1 MALAPFQ
8 RSNSSIRSSSSL
20 SSSSHP
26 LQWTYDV
33 FLSFRGEDTRD
44 NFLSHLYKE
53 LKRKGIN
60 TFIDDKELQRG
71 KKISPELLKA
81 IDESMFSIVIISEN
95 YASSSWC
102 LDELVRI
109 RECNDARGQIVYP
122 VFYRVDPSD
131 VRKQK
136 GNFGKRFDELVSKL
150 EMEMEMEMKMEKVQ
164 SWKKALKEVGNLAGF
179 TFPNPAFGSES
190 KLIEEIVGKIFDY
203 LNVYSSVDE
212 GLVGMD
218 SHMEE
223 VIKLLGLGNDDVR
236 IVGIWGMGGIGKT
249 TIAQVVYD
257 RISWQFDGCCFN
269 GNVRAVSKECGI
281 MFLQEQLVSKI
292 LIEKDRK
299 VSSISSGKSMIK
311 RIISHK
317 KVLIVLDDVDES
329 IDLENLLG
337 EHDWFSS
344 GSKIIITTRDL
355 HVLKAC
361 GATHTYKVH
370 ELKKDEAVK
379 LLISKA
385 FRKDKQIGGYGNLLG
400 RAVEYCKGVPLA
412 LKVLGSFLHDR
423 KKIYW
428 ESALKRLEQSPLPKV
443 EEVLKISYD
452 ALGWEDKEIFL
463 DIAFFF
469 KQKYINDVTKILES
483 FGFQPTMAIEL
494 LVEKS
499 LIIISHGR
507 LFMHDLIQEMGRNI
521 VRQESPK
528 EPGQR
533 SRLWLY
539 EDIKH
544 VLMNDTGTEKLEGI
558 VMKYPDLENRDPK
571 DFGFPEE
578 LKLSGKAFAKMTS
591 LRILIIRSFV
601 LSEDLKYLPNNLRY
615 LDWRQ
620 YPLRCLPSE
629 FRPMCLVELH
639 ITFSNIEQLWMGTE
653 VLHNLRTLNLSYSEY
668 LTMSPD
674 FKKFPNLESLYLVG
688 CENLV
693 NLHPSIGSLRR
704 LVGMNLSG
712 CKNLESLPSGT
723 ELESLKIINAYGCS
737 KLKTLGSFEHTK
749 CLQRLV
755 LAESSISELPL
766 TVGHLTNL
774 KSLVLRCC
782 KNLTSVPKNIGQLKA
797 LKSLILSRCSKLQKL
812 PEEVNDLVSLLELN
826 VAYTRI
832 TQLPYSICRLCY
844 LTVLHLEGNNF
855 ESLPSSMSQLK
866 LLKEIYLSNCKK
878 LQELPELSSDISV
891 IEARHCKSLRK
902 IASPFLYKD
911 IQRFDFFNC
920 VKLVENKESNIL
932 TDEFISNL
940 FQGSISR
947 EIYQFRIKF
956 PGSDIPKWFNH
967 QFNSKSSVCLKFNSR
982 CVGIAIAVVA
992 IGVENVLDFLW
1003 FDMRHKT
1010 VRVLNPQIEWDT
1022 DFTCIKSKN
1031 VEVIYVTRGNVL
1043 FDSAVENLNEG
1054 EEFKVEW
1061 DFCEEI
1067 EVEWNSRETVVQKCG
1082 VRWVCK
1088 EDFERNDHQASQ
1100 DDNLIVVSQGVENA
1114 NNAPLKRRP
1123 SGSGDF
1129 QEEDCPNIKRPR
1141 LAQPNRVEQVGAWK
1155 KRKSPKRKKMKVTW
1169 FVRDKNWVRKSAF

>member
-1 MALAPFQ
+1 MALVPFQ

-33 FLSFRGEDTRD
+33 FLSFRGEDIRD

-53 LKRKGIN
+53 LNRKGIN

-122 VFYRVDPSD
+122 VFYRVDPSE

-150 EMEMEMEMKMEKVQ
+150 EMEMEMETEKVQ

-179 TFPNPAFGSES
+179 TFPNPAIGSES

-223 VIKLLGLGNDDVR
+223 VIKLLGLGNDVC

-257 RISWQFDGCCFN
+257 RISWQFDGCCFIE
-269 GNVRAVSKECGI
+269 NVRAVSKECGI

-355 HVLKAC
+355 HVLKTC

-385 FRKDKQIGGYGNLLG
+385 FRKDKQIAGYGNLLD

-423 KKIYW
+423 KEIYW
-428 ESALKRLEQSPLPKV
+428 ESALKRLEQSPLPEV

-483 FGFQPTMAIEL
+483 FGFQPTIALEL

-558 VMKYPDLENRDPK
+558 VMKYPDLGNRDPK

-578 LKLSGKAFAKMTS
+578 LKLSGKAFAKMRS
-591 LRILIIRSFV
+591 LRILIIRCFL

-615 LDWRQ
+615 LDWHG

-629 FRPMCLVELH
+629 FQPMRLVELH
-639 ITFSNIEQLWMGTE
+639 ITNSDIEQLWMGTE
-653 VLHNLRTLNLSYSEY
+653 VLYNLRTMNLSYSES
-668 LTMSPD
+668 LTTSPD
-674 FKKFPNLESLYLVG
+674 FQKFPNLESLYLEG
-688 CENLV
+688 CTNLV

-704 LVGMNLSG
+704 LVRMELSG
-712 CKNLESLPSGT
+712 CVNLESLPSGT
-723 ELESLKIINAYGCS
+723 QLESLKTIYAYGCL
-737 KLKTLGSFEHTK
+737 KLNILGSFEHTK
-749 CLQRLV
+749 CLRRLALV
-755 LAESSISELPL
+755 ASSISELLLP
-766 TVGHLTNL
+766 VGHLTNL
-774 KSLVLRCC
+774 KSLDLGRC
-782 KNLTSVPKNIGQLKA
+782 KNLTSIPNNIGQLKA
-797 LKSLILSRCSKLQKL
+797 LKSLMLSRCSKLEKL
-812 PEEVNDLVSLLELN
+812 PEEVGDLVSLEKLT
-826 VAYTRI
+826 ADYTRI
-832 TQLPYSICRLCY
+832 TQLPSSICRLCY
-844 LTVLHLEGNNF
+844 LTVLDLMGNDF

-866 LLKEIYLSNCKK
+866 LLEEIYLSNCKK

-891 IEARHCKSLRK
+891 IEAHHCKSLRK

-911 IQRFDFFNC
+911 IERFDFLNC
-920 VKLVENKESNIL
+920 FKLVENKESNIL
-932 TDEFISNL
+932 TDEFISSL

-947 EIYQFRIKF
+947 EIYKFRIIF

-967 QFNSKSSVCLKFNSR
+967 QSNDESSVCLKFNSR
-982 CVGIAIAVVA
+982 FLGIAIALVA
-992 IGVENVLDFLW
+992 IGEEDV
-1003 FDMRHKT
+1003 FDHLCFNMRHKT
-1010 VRVLNPQIEWDT
+1010 VLVTSWTTKCPSIQSE
-1022 DFTCIKSKN
+1022 N
-1031 VEVIYVTRGNVL
+1031 VGVIYLTRRNEL
-1043 FDSAVENLNEG
+1043 LDSMVENLNEG

-1061 DFCEEI
+1061 DCKEI
-1067 EVEWNSRETVVQKCG
+1067 EVKKCG
-1082 VRWVCK
+1082 VRLVYK

-1114 NNAPLKRRP
+1114 NNASLKRRP
-1123 SGSGDF
+1123 SGRGDF

-1141 LAQPNRVEQVGAWK
+1141 LAQPNRVGAWK
-1155 KRKSPKRKKMKVTW
+1155 KRKSPKRKKMKLMWMSRWHKQVMW
-1169 FVRDKNWVRKSAF
+1169 IKSNQSHTRTVV

>member
-1 MALAPFQ
+1 MALVPFQ
-8 RSNSSIRSSSSL
+8 RSNSYIRSSSSS

-26 LQWTYDV
+26 VQWTYDV

-53 LKRKGIN
+53 LNRKGIN

-71 KKISPELLKA
+71 KKNSPELLKA

-122 VFYRVDPSD
+122 VFYRVDPSE

-150 EMEMEMEMKMEKVQ
+150 EMEMEMEKVQ

-179 TFPNPAFGSES
+179 TFPNPAIGSES
-190 KLIEEIVGKIFDY
+190 KLIEEIVEKIFDY

-223 VIKLLGLGNDDVR
+223 LIKLLGLGNDDAR

-257 RISWQFDGCCFN
+257 RISWQFDGCCFIE
-269 GNVRAVSKECGI
+269 NVRAVSKERSI
-281 MFLQEQLVSKI
+281 TFLQEQLVSKI

-311 RIISHK
+311 RIISRK

-355 HVLKAC
+355 HVLNTC

-385 FRKDKQIGGYGNLLG
+385 FRKDKQIGGYGNLLD

-423 KKIYW
+423 KEIYW
-428 ESALKRLEQSPLPKV
+428 ESALKRLERSPLPGV

-483 FGFQPTMAIEL
+483 FGFQPTIAIEL

-558 VMKYPDLENRDPK
+558 VMKYPDLGNRDPK

-578 LKLSGKAFAKMTS
+578 LKLRGKAFAKMRS
-591 LRILIIRSFV
+591 LRILIIHCFLRSI
-601 LSEDLKYLPNNLRY
+601 DLKFLPNNLRY
-615 LDWRQ
+615 LDWRG

-653 VLHNLRTLNLSYSEY
+653 QQVLYNLRTMNLSYSES
-668 LTMSPD
+668 LTMTPE
-674 FKKFPNLESLYLVG
+674 FEKFPNLESLYLEG
-688 CENLV
+688 CTNLV

-704 LVGMNLSG
+704 LVRIELSG
-712 CKNLESLPSGT
+712 CVNLESLPSGNQ
-723 ELESLKIINAYGCS
+723 LESLQTIYACGCL
-737 KLKTLGSFEHTK
+737 KLNMLGSFEHTK
-749 CLQRLV
+749 CLQRLALV
-755 LAESSISELPL
+755 GSSISELPL
-766 TVGHLTNL
+766 PVGHLTNL
-774 KSLVLRCC
+774 KSLDLGRC
-782 KNLTSVPKNIGQLKA
+782 KNLTSIPNNIGQLKA
-797 LKSLILSRCSKLQKL
+797 LKSLMLRGCSKLEKL
-812 PEEVNDLVSLLELN
+812 PEEVGDLVSLEKLN
-826 VAYTRI
+826 ADYTRI
-832 TQLPYSICRLCY
+832 TQLPSSICRLRY
-844 LTVLHLEGNNF
+844 LTVLDLEGNDF

-866 LLKEIYLSNCKK
+866 LLEEIYLSNCKM

-891 IEARHCKSLRK
+891 IVARHCKSLRK

-911 IQRFDFFNC
+911 IEIFDFLNC
-920 VKLVENKESNIL
+920 FKLVENKESNVL

-940 FQGSISR
+940 FQ
-947 EIYQFRIKF
+947 
-956 PGSDIPKWFNH
+956 
-967 QFNSKSSVCLKFNSR
+967 
-982 CVGIAIAVVA
+982 
-992 IGVENVLDFLW
+992 VLSLSLSLSLSLW
-1003 FDMRHKT
+1003 FKHNT
-1010 VRVLNPQIEWDT
+1010 L
-1022 DFTCIKSKN
+1022 
-1031 VEVIYVTRGNVL
+1031 
-1043 FDSAVENLNEG
+1043 
-1054 EEFKVEW
+1054 
-1061 DFCEEI
+1061 
-1067 EVEWNSRETVVQKCG
+1067 
-1082 VRWVCK
+1082 
-1088 EDFERNDHQASQ
+1088 
-1100 DDNLIVVSQGVENA
+1100 
-1114 NNAPLKRRP
+1114 
-1123 SGSGDF
+1123 
-1129 QEEDCPNIKRPR
+1129 
-1141 LAQPNRVEQVGAWK
+1141 
-1155 KRKSPKRKKMKVTW
+1155 
-1169 FVRDKNWVRKSAF
+1169 